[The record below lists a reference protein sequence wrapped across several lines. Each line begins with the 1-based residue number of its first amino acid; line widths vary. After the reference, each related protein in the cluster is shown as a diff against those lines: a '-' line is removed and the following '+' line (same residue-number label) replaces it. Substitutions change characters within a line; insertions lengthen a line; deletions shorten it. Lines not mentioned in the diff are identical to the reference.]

1 MLRRGL
7 LCLAVL
13 LGVLV
18 ATPATARVVAP
29 AEFDQF
35 PDGVNDGDPDITR
48 VTAGS
53 NSSGYVTFIVDI
65 SNRQELA
72 DNEFAQV
79 YIDADSS
86 AGTGQAPNGVDFV
99 LQMDKS
105 SEVALFQWNGTTFA
119 GVQAQS
125 VYGYVF
131 KGFRFA
137 VHKSDLGGVPT
148 GAINYWVETI
158 SGTKY
163 DEAPDGHIAQHR
175 LSPQQLQLQI
185 TAASAPKSVKVGK
198 RYTVAMQVM
207 RNDLAEATSAGLVRC
222 TAKVGKATLKVQA
235 LFPEDI
241 AGCVGTA
248 PKSAK
253 KKLIKVTL
261 SLTLDGVTVSR
272 TFSIRVT

>member
-1 MLRRGL
+1 MVRRGL
-7 LCLAVL
+7 FSLAVL
-13 LGVLV
+13 LAVL
-18 ATPATARVVAP
+18 AAAPATARVLAP
-29 AEFDQF
+29 SEFDQF

-48 VTAGS
+48 VAAGS
-53 NSSGYVTFIVDI
+53 NSSGYITFIVDI
-65 SNRQELA
+65 SNRRELA
-72 DNEFAQV
+72 DNEFVQV
-79 YIDADSS
+79 FVDADAS

-105 SEVALFQWNGTTFA
+105 SEPALFQWNGTTFA
-119 GVQAQS
+119 GVQGES

-137 VHKSDLGGVPT
+137 VHKDDLGGVPA
-148 GAINYWVETI
+148 GMVNYWVETI

-175 LSPQQLQLQI
+175 LSSQQLQLRI
-185 TAASAPKSVKVGK
+185 TAATASKSVKVGK
-198 RYTVAMQVM
+198 RYAVAMQIH
-207 RNDLAEATSAGLVRC
+207 RSDLDEATSAGLVRC
-222 TAKVGKATLKVQA
+222 SAKVGKAAVKVQA
-235 LFPEDI
+235 AFPEDI
-241 AGCVGTA
+241 AGCFGIA

-261 SLTLDGVTVSR
+261 TLALDGVTVSR